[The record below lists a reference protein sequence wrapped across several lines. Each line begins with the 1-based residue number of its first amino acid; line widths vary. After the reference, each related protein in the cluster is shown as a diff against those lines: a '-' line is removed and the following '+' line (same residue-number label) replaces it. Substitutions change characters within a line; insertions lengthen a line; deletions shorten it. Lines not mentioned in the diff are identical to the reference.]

1 MIQAIVVRYHLIR
14 VILYKKLLITN
25 WRDKMAD
32 LDTLTQ
38 LHKDSINHHTS
49 ELALIKR
56 EYRRKE
62 AYKNEHNTKRN

>member
-1 MIQAIVVRYHLIR
+1 M
-14 VILYKKLLITN
+14 
-25 WRDKMAD
+25 DD

-38 LHKDSINHHTS
+38 LQKCAESPLLQVWDGQQKDSINHHTS

-62 AYKNEHNTKRN
+62 AYKHEHNTKRN

>member
-1 MIQAIVVRYHLIR
+1 
-14 VILYKKLLITN
+14 
-25 WRDKMAD
+25 MAD

-38 LHKDSINHHTS
+38 LQKDSINHHTS

-62 AYKNEHNTKRN
+62 VYKNEHNTKRN